1 MVRTDQSDWTHALI
15 MSFRTCGLVCL
26 LLVVVPASAQVSFTF
41 DYSYDSNGFFTGA
54 NASRQTYLET
64 VGRYVAGFIR
74 NTPLAAITPDSNN
87 SWAPVIFDP
96 NDINNTI
103 SVGNISVP
111 ANTIIVYAGSS
122 TFASATTVA
131 YGGPAGGSV
140 PDGSSMDWISTLLYR
155 GNDASRMPP
164 LGAITFSTEMA
175 WYFDSDPSTVEDFG
189 MDVDF
194 FSEAVHELIHV
205 LGFGTLDTWIGQVDE
220 ANGTFSGA
228 DSMALFGGTVPL
240 DDLRQHWAEHT
251 NSLISG
257 TTTVQETAMDPTILL
272 GTRKYVT
279 DLDVAGLSDIG
290 YVTTAVPEP
299 ASTALWGGLSILL
312 MVMWRRRTMG

>member
-1 MVRTDQSDWTHALI
+1 
-15 MSFRTCGLVCL
+15 
-26 LLVVVPASAQVSFTF
+26 
-41 DYSYDSNGFFTGA
+41 
-54 NASRQTYLET
+54 
-64 VGRYVAGFIR
+64 
-74 NTPLAAITPDSNN
+74 
-87 SWAPVIFDP
+87 VIFDP

-122 TFASATTVA
+122 TFASTTTAA

-140 PDGSSMDWISTLLYR
+140 PDGSSMDWINTLLYR
-155 GNDASRMPP
+155 GNGTSRMPP
-164 LGAITFSTEMA
+164 LGAITFSTEIA

-194 FSEAVHELIHV
+194 FSEAVHELFHV
-205 LGFGTLDTWIGQVDE
+205 LGFGTLNTWTGLED
-220 ANGTFSGA
+220 AGAGTFSGV

-257 TTTVQETAMDPTILL
+257 TTTVQEAAMDPTILL
-272 GTRKYVT
+272 GIRKYVT
-279 DLDVAGLSDIG
+279 DLDVAALSDIG

-299 ASTALWGGLSILL
+299 ASTVLTFGLLAFILML
-312 MVMWRRRTMG
+312 RRRRA